1 MKKTVL
7 VLVAAAIALTAQAQT
22 PQYINTGSNHL
33 TMNGADWSALRAKLA
48 KLSAGQDTVVRILHI
63 GDSHIQAEFVT
74 NELRRL
80 LQQQYGNAGRGLI
93 SPLRLAGTNQPHDYT
108 ITATSGT
115 TFRQTRLLKHP
126 WQAKPGLT
134 GIAAEPKTDTR
145 VTFTSKIAGHNIAS
159 AKILTA
165 QGVKKLD
172 FATPVDSLTTDLQAG
187 NALYGAILENG
198 KPGLVYSAIGN
209 NGATFNDY
217 LLIDSFPAQT
227 RIFQPALIV
236 LSMGTNEAFSHMTDK
251 EIEGSARTLIALLR
265 RFNPNAE
272 MLLLAPMECQKNRN
286 HGYRPLSSEYDVL
299 ARNADV
305 ADIIKRIGADMH
317 VPVWDF
323 FTVAGGD
330 GASAHWLD
338 DKLMNRDRIHLVK
351 PGYELEA
358 RLLFDALQEQLA
370 PRSVK

>member
-1 MKKTVL
+1 MKKAVL
-7 VLVAAAIALTAQAQT
+7 FLVAAAIALTAQAQT

-115 TFRQTRLLKHP
+115 NFRQTRLLKHP
-126 WQAKPGLT
+126 WQAKPGVT
-134 GIAAEPKTDTR
+134 GIAAEPQTDTDI
-145 VTFTSKIAGHNIAS
+145 TFTPKAAGHNITS

-165 QGVKKLD
+165 KGRTDINLIVP
-172 FATPVDSLTTDLQAG
+172 FDSLSVPLQAG

-217 LLIDSFPAQT
+217 LLIDSFPSRTQ
-227 RIFQPALIV
+227 IFQPALIV

-251 EIEGSARTLIALLR
+251 EIEDSAHTLITLLR
-265 RFNPNAE
+265 QFNPDAE
-272 MLLLAPMECQKNRN
+272 MLLLTPMECQKNHN
-286 HGYRPLSSEYDVL
+286 HGYRPLSKEYDIL

-305 ADIIKRIGADMH
+305 ADIIKRVGADMH

-323 FTVAGGD
+323 YTIAGGD
-330 GASAHWLD
+330 GASTHWLD

-370 PRSVK
+370 PASVK